1 MRFGY
6 SRLLSG
12 AVAIKLVVTLKNAN
26 RKLLAK
32 AKGRWWDPLIGR
44 SGWSADWWAPTP
56 TSSFVQSLLGNFV
69 KAVWG
74 ASPAATRSR

>member
-12 AVAIKLVVTLKNAN
+12 AVAIKLVVTLENAN

-32 AKGRWWDPLIGR
+32 AKGRWWDPLVIR
-44 SGWSADWWAPTP
+44 SGWSADWWAPPIP
-56 TSSFVQSLLGNFV
+56 TDFV
-69 KAVWG
+69 
-74 ASPAATRSR
+74 